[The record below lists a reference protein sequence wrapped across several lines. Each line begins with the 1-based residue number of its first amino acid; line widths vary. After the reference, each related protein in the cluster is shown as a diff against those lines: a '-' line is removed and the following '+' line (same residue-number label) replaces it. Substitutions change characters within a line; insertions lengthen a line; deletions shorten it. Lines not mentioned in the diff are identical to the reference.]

1 MGVNQ
6 MVRNTVTGE
15 IAYFVCHNDEM
26 SATPSESMAVMLF
39 GKSRIRSLRNA
50 V

>member
-15 IAYFVCHNDEM
+15 IAYFVCHNDEY
-26 SATPSESMAVMLF
+26 ECYAV
-39 GKSRIRSLRNA
+39 RINGSYA
-50 V
+50 FWEITHTVAA